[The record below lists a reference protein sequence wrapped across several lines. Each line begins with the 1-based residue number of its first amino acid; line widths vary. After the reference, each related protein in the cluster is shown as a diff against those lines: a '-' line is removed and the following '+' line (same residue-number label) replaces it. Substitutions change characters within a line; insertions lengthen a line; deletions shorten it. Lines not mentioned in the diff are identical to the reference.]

1 MVQRL
6 KFLIAISGNQKLTLN
21 VSQKGDQCDL
31 FFIKNI
37 NFLSIFSIINLR
49 QTRRTTLAFR

>member
-31 FFIKNI
+31 LFIKNI
-37 NFLSIFSIINLR
+37 NSLSIFPLL
-49 QTRRTTLAFR
+49 T